1 MSQIEQYTN
10 LETTSVKQLRAP
22 FELKNIE
29 AVDKLLGNYV
39 ARIFAISE
47 DHAEI
52 GKQLETISAASGF
65 TVESLDEVA
74 HLQSS
79 AYKLAQEGLTLTN
92 LIISR
97 VVRLG
102 KTLKAGDSIKLR
114 QINSVADFIHEH
126 ADPQFHKILNDLAHH
141 RYV

>member
-1 MSQIEQYTN
+1 
-10 LETTSVKQLRAP
+10 LETTFVNRFRAP
-22 FELKNIE
+22 FELKSIE
-29 AVDKLLGNYV
+29 AVDKLLGNFV
-39 ARIFAISE
+39 SRIFAISE

-52 GKQLETISAASGF
+52 GRQLETIAATPGF
-65 TVESLDEVA
+65 NVESSDEVD

-102 KTLKAGDSIKLR
+102 KTLQAGEPTKLR
-114 QINSVADFIHEH
+114 QINSVADFVHEH
-126 ADPQFHKILNDLAHH
+126 ADPQFHKILNESARH

>member
-1 MSQIEQYTN
+1 MLQIERYTN
-10 LETTSVKQLRAP
+10 LETTSVNKFRAP
-22 FELKNIE
+22 FELKSIE

-39 ARIFAISE
+39 SRIFAISE

-52 GKQLETISAASGF
+52 SRQLETIAAASGIN
-65 TVESLDEVA
+65 VESLDEAA

-97 VVRLG
+97 VVLLG
-102 KTLKAGDSIKLR
+102 KTLKAGDSTKLR
-114 QINSVADFIHEH
+114 QINSVADFVHEH
-126 ADPQFHKILNDLAHH
+126 ADPQFHKILNDLARH

>member
-1 MSQIEQYTN
+1 MN
-10 LETTSVKQLRAP
+10 KFRAP
-22 FELKNIE
+22 FESKSIE

-39 ARIFAISE
+39 SRIFAISE

-52 GKQLETISAASGF
+52 GRQLETIAAASGF
-65 TVESLDEVA
+65 NVESSDEAA

-102 KTLKAGDSIKLR
+102 KTLKVGDSTKLR
-114 QINSVADFIHEH
+114 QINSVADFVHEH
-126 ADPQFHKILNDLAHH
+126 ADPQFHKILNESARY